1 MRAGMLTNALRM
13 AYFKRRPE
21 PGLIVHS
28 DRGSQFCSSIFQ
40 DALKAYGMR
49 SSMSQ
54 KGDCWDNAPTES
66 LWSSLKTARIHGKV
80 FKTGREAKD
89 EVIDWINFYKA
100 NRLNSTL
107 ENVSPMN
114 FETSWRESQLRSAA

>member
-1 MRAGMLTNALRM
+1 
-13 AYFKRRPE
+13 
-21 PGLIVHS
+21 
-28 DRGSQFCSSIFQ
+28 
-40 DALKAYGMR
+40 
-49 SSMSQ
+49 
-54 KGDCWDNAPTES
+54 
-66 LWSSLKTARIHGKV
+66 LKTARIHGKV

-89 EVIDWINFYKA
+89 EVIDSINFYKA

>member
-1 MRAGMLTNALRM
+1 MLTDALRM
-13 AYFKRRPE
+13 AYFKCRPD

-28 DRGSQFCSSIFQ
+28 DRRSQFCSHLFQ

-49 SSMSQ
+49 SSMSR

-66 LWSSLKTARIHGKV
+66 LWSSLKVARIHGKV

-89 EVIDWINFYKA
+89 EVIDWIHFYNAK
-100 NRLNSTL
+100 RLHSTL
-107 ENVSPMN
+107 GYVSPML
-114 FETSWRESQLRSAA
+114 FEKSWRESQLRNAA